1 MICSII
7 MMGCVVAMIGVLAWV
22 AFTGDDEPDKKPAQ
36 WEENLK

>member
-1 MICSII
+1 

>member
-22 AFTGDDEPDKKPAQ
+22 AFKKDDPQDNTTR